1 MREARSLTHALLLC
15 SVPTRWRRWTGSRRS
30 LARRLLVAFED
41 LETEFELK
49 EPLLLVVGS
58 QLECVVR
65 QLLEAVPLELP
76 SKLCYL
82 RLELLV
88 GLHLLL
94 VL

>member
-49 EPLLLVVGS
+49 EPLLLVVGP
-58 QLECVVR
+58 QLECVIR
-65 QLLEAVPLELP
+65 QLLEAVPLELTG
-76 SKLCYL
+76 KLCYL

-88 GLHLLL
+88 
-94 VL
+94 